1 MASEGTLA
9 PKDFL
14 TKDQG
19 TVGVTTLQMSK
30 LRLERMDDVLK
41 AIQPVGGAAMI
52 YPLLTCPGVVLTGS
66 FLGIPT
72 VTQTHTHIAEGLT
85 PPFTINSA
93 TLHGTPLTRWV
104 LWRAWGQE

>member
-1 MASEGTLA
+1 
-9 PKDFL
+9 
-14 TKDQG
+14 
-19 TVGVTTLQMSK
+19 
-30 LRLERMDDVLK
+30 MDDVLK